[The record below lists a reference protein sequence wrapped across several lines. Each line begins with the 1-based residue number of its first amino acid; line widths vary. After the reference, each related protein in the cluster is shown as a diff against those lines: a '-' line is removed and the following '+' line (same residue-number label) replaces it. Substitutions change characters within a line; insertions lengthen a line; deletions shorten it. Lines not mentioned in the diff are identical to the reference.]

1 MGINYRDMTAKALL
15 YGALFVSGSALSTTS
30 VGQFTIPILV
40 LCMALCLTIR
50 PNRLYR
56 ISKLLLGAVWLVI
69 GLFSTAANYN
79 RSNLNA
85 YLQFAFVVVLSML
98 ITQRFSADE
107 MIELFLK
114 SIRMF
119 AVIAVAMWV
128 VTDIFR
134 ADLPLPE
141 IRNHNNVWYQT
152 AIIWNRYRYGAVYS
166 SRICG
171 PFWEPGLFSTYL
183 CAAMLLEIRI
193 SRFYA
198 KTDMILFSVAILLT
212 QSAAGY
218 AVFCLVLFIRVL
230 HYNGKWRNVL
240 APLLIAASIVCLLLS
255 NHIYERMIQSAIP
268 VLQKFDFS
276 DGSGAS
282 RLDSIYANLAL
293 LRKRP
298 LFGYGLA
305 EANLAYSN
313 QVMLF
318 KDHSQTSTSGLYMAA
333 FGVPGI
339 VYTVGFIT
347 PFLHAI
353 RKKALSVWE
362 GSLVVLIIMVIINKE
377 PHTFFLTTYI
387 AWFYL
392 QEYPSEKAESWSES

>member
-1 MGINYRDMTAKALL
+1 MVINYTDIIAKVLL

-30 VGQFTIPILV
+30 VGQYTIPVLV
-40 LCMALCLTIR
+40 LCMVLCLTIKPIR
-50 PNRLYR
+50 QMN
-56 ISKLLLGAVWLVI
+56 INKVLLGASWLVI
-69 GLFSTAANYN
+69 GLFSTVANYTQ
-79 RSNLNA
+79 SNLNA

-107 MIELFLK
+107 MIEQLIK
-114 SIRMF
+114 CIRLL

-128 VTDIFR
+128 VTEIFR
-134 ADLPLPE
+134 ITLPLPE
-141 IRNHNNVWYQT
+141 IRNYNNVWYQT

-183 CAAMLLEIRI
+183 CAAMMLEILI
-193 SRFYA
+193 TKFYS
-198 KTDMILFSVAILLT
+198 KRDMILFSIAILLT

-218 AVFCLVLFIRVL
+218 AIFCLVLLIRVL

-240 APLLIAASIVCLLLS
+240 VLLLIVASIVCLVLS
-255 NHIYERMIQSAIP
+255 NNIYEMMIQSSIP
-268 VLQKFDFS
+268 VLQKFDFA
-276 DGSGAS
+276 DGSGTS
-282 RLDSIYANLAL
+282 RLDSIRANIAL
-293 LRKRP
+293 LKKRP

-305 EANLAYSN
+305 EANIEYAK
-313 QVMLF
+313 QVMF
-318 KDHSQTSTSGLYMAA
+318 SKDHSQTSTSGLYMAA

-347 PFLHAI
+347 PFIHAI
-353 RKKALSVWE
+353 RKKSLSIWE
-362 GSLVVLIIMVIINKE
+362 GILAVLIIMAIINKE

-392 QEYPSEKAESWSES
+392 QDGKDYSYPVRV